1 MKPSHGS
8 SKNPFNKLIPAG
20 VDPTTA
26 TRRVLYPNFL
36 SNPAP
41 KRIEERQVIKPT
53 VTLQYHRRNIA
64 KLISK
69 EEKREKIPR
78 LNKILKVQ
86 FLRINTNSD
95 DSFTPRHER

>member
-1 MKPSHGS
+1 MDNIGKI
-8 SKNPFNKLIPAG
+8 KKL
-20 VDPTTA
+20 
-26 TRRVLYPNFL
+26 
-36 SNPAP
+36 
-41 KRIEERQVIKPT
+41 
-53 VTLQYHRRNIA
+53 
-64 KLISK
+64 K